1 MAKKFLTSID
11 LSKCELQNASI
22 HNLATAPLSPGD
34 GQIYYNTGDN
44 QMYYF
49 NGTDWAAMGGDIT
62 SVEIIAGGGIT
73 GDASTT
79 SGAFSTTLAVGGGT
93 GITVNADDVAI
104 TGADNLT
111 TNVLS
116 KWDGSMFTDSSIS
129 SDGSTITAE
138 VTLNLAS
145 VANEGVATS
154 KILTLD
160 SLGNV
165 DFRTPSEILSDIG
178 GASGSVDLQSVTDN
192 GSVTTNTIEVGGL
205 SSNGHIST
213 AANMSLLSGGG
224 LEVAGQSTFKDDVY
238 LGDSANPGNSV
249 LRATQGMLLIS
260 SAVARVFISSD
271 TSDVQ
276 IENTIFDGDDVT
288 IIGDVTA
295 GGTLNI
301 ANTVNEGAAA
311 SKILTLDST
320 GNVDFRTPAQ
330 ILSDIGAAGSSVD
343 LQAVTDNGNVTT
355 RGITVNSLTT
365 STDVSIGTS
374 LDVGSTATFGS
385 DVTISGN
392 LNVVGTATNV
402 TFESTTV
409 QLGDGYLTLNQGHN
423 RALPAATDAGWVV
436 VRSEEEGNISVLWS
450 EANDIFVFA
459 NVGNEDGTIT
469 PANVAWASTVD
480 ILAGNITAE
489 GALTGDSA
497 AITNNAT
504 VGGTLAVTDASTLTG
519 EVTLGSVSGDDTATI
534 IGIDGSGVIKS
545 VSTSAIVSSGITF
558 QYSDDG
564 GAATALAATSTITID
579 AGEGLNASG
588 SGSTITLAAEV
599 ATAANKGVV
608 ELAVGSETNAMT
620 DTARAVTPASLADL
634 RFTEPVPAGA
644 TTASITHALESQ
656 FCIVQVME
664 IATGATV
671 ECDVRRVDAN
681 TVELDFCVAPEEG
694 ALQVMVMKVG

>member
-22 HNLATAPLSPGD
+22 HNLATAPSAPGD

-44 QMYYF
+44 QMYYY

-79 SGAFSTTLAVGGGT
+79 SGAFSTTLAVGAGT

-104 TGADNLT
+104 TGADSLT

-116 KWDGSMFTDSSIS
+116 KWNGSMFVDSSV
-129 SDGSTITAE
+129 SDNGSAITAG

-145 VANEGVATS
+145 VDNEGVATS

-160 SLGNV
+160 SSGNV

-178 GASGSVDLQSVTDN
+178 GASGSVDLQGVTDN
-192 GSVTTNTIEVGGL
+192 GAVTTNTIEVNGL
-205 SSNGHIST
+205 NSNGHIIT
-213 AANMSLLSGGG
+213 ATNMGIISGGA
-224 LEVAGQSTFKDDVY
+224 LEVAGQSVFKDDIY
-238 LGDSANPGNSV
+238 MGDSANPGNSV

-260 SAVARVFISSD
+260 SAVNRVFISSD
-271 TSDVQ
+271 ASDVQ
-276 IENTIFDGDDVT
+276 IENTRFDGNDVT
-288 IIGDVTA
+288 IAGNVTA
-295 GGTLNI
+295 DGTLNI
-301 ANTVNEGAAA
+301 ANTVNEGVAA

-330 ILSDIGAAGSSVD
+330 ILSDIGAAGDSVD
-343 LQAVTDNGNVTT
+343 LQTVTDNGNITT
-355 RGITVNSLTT
+355 RGITVSSLTT
-365 STDVSIGTS
+365 STDASIGTS

-385 DVTISGN
+385 DVTINGN
-392 LNVVGTATNV
+392 LSVVGTATNV

-409 QLGDGYLTLNQGHN
+409 QLGDSYLTLNQGHD
-423 RALPAATDAGWVV
+423 RGLPAAADAGWVV
-436 VRSEEEGNISVLWS
+436 IRSEEEGNISVLWS
-450 EANDIFVFA
+450 EASDVFVFA
-459 NVGNEDGTIT
+459 NVGNEDGTVA
-469 PANVAWASTVD
+469 PANVSWASTVD

-504 VGGTLAVTDASTLTG
+504 VGGTLAVTGASTLTG
-519 EVTLGSVSGDDTATI
+519 EVTLGTVSGDDTATI

-545 VSTSAIVSSGITF
+545 VSTSAIVSAGITF

-564 GAATALAATSTITID
+564 GTATALAATSTITID

-588 SGSTITLAAEV
+588 SGSTITLAAED
-599 ATAANKGVV
+599 ATDSNKGIV
-608 ELAVGSETNAMT
+608 ELATTTETNALT
-620 DTARAVTPASLADL
+620 DTARAVTPAGLAKL
-634 RFTEPVPAGA
+634 RFVGAVPGGA
-644 TTASITHALESQ
+644 TTVSIAHALDSL

-664 IATGATV
+664 LATGATV
-671 ECDVRRVDAN
+671 ECDVRRVDPDH
-681 TVELDFCVAPEEG
+681 VELDFCTAPEEG
-694 ALQVMVMKVG
+694 AYMVMVMKVA